1 MYTGGYFFPGHSLYR
16 IHAAQTGV
24 NRSTCVNWVWSR
36 RRCSTLPGD
45 STGSAANVEV
55 ENEGVENAGGRRML

>member
-1 MYTGGYFFPGHSLYR
+1 MTMYTGGYFFPGHSLYR

-24 NRSTCVNWVWSR
+24 NRSTCANWV
-36 RRCSTLPGD
+36 LPGD